1 MGDKPA
7 TMPKKR
13 GGGGG
18 GGGDK
23 RESFFA
29 ALRSQKLDT
38 IRYSLSHGGVPI
50 TAEDE
55 EGHRCLEICATYG
68 KDKALDQILQIL
80 DRQRGLREYL
90 DMVDE
95 DGRTALMMA
104 CHKGQLAC
112 VQVLCKYNASLTKKC
127 NKGKT
132 ASDYANAGGKQSV
145 IDYLAPESSDE
156 DDGAEAEDDGLTAG
170 ERRRAKKKALDE
182 ASFSNVIKKTGEV
195 TLEEAHAAKIEAEEV
210 AQVAKD
216 KMQAGAQWEELK
228 SLQHME
234 GRDTKELTLV
244 KEKAEDAV
252 AGAEGGVDPA
262 MWNCV
267 FLNRLSLKMPAGVL
281 TSLSPMV
288 AQLNALDI
296 LILTGNSLQS
306 LPDSIGEISTL
317 RVLEV
322 DQNALAC
329 LPASIGQLEKLEVL
343 NLGSNQIES
352 LEPIAEANWPNLL
365 TLNLDTNNIKDL
377 VLPFASMARIQ
388 TLSIAHNQLETIS
401 ETMGV
406 LGETGTLM
414 SLSVAHNN
422 LTDISSL
429 RDLKDKKLKSLNVE
443 ENPIADKKVL
453 KLLNGSRPEQ
463 IIKELL
469 KYLQK
474 QGGGGGG
481 KKGKKKK

>member
-18 GGGDK
+18 GSGDK

-132 ASDYANAGGKQSV
+132 AGDYAQSGGKQSV

-156 DDGAEAEDDGLTAG
+156 DDGAEGEDDGLTAG
-170 ERRRAKKKALDE
+170 ERRRLKKKELDE
-182 ASFSNVIKKTGEV
+182 KSFCNVIKKTDEL
-195 TLEEAHAAKIEAEEV
+195 TLDEAHAIKIEAEEL
-210 AQVAKD
+210 AQEAKAE
-216 KMQAGAQWEELK
+216 MQAGAQWEELK
-228 SLQHME
+228 QLQHME
-234 GRDTKELTLV
+234 GRDVKELTLT
-244 KEKAEDAV
+244 KEDAKDAV

-262 MWNCV
+262 LWNCV
-267 FLNRLSLKMPAGVL
+267 FLNRLSLKLPSGVM
-281 TSLSPMV
+281 TSLSPLI
-288 AQLNALDI
+288 AQLNALDV
-296 LILTGNSLQS
+296 LILTGNSLQAI
-306 LPDSIGEISTL
+306 PDSIGEIKTL

-322 DQNALAC
+322 DQNELAI

-343 NLGSNQIES
+343 NLGSNQIATLES
-352 LEPIAEANWPNLL
+352 VAEGNWPNLL
-365 TLNLDTNNIKDL
+365 TLNLDTNNITDL
-377 VLPFASMARIQ
+377 ILPFSTMARIQ
-388 TLSIAHNQLETIS
+388 SISVAHNQLETIS
-401 ETMGV
+401 ETMGA
-406 LGETGTLM
+406 LGETGTLAAL
-414 SLSVAHNN
+414 SLAHNN
-422 LTDISSL
+422 LTSIASL

-453 KLLNGSRPEQ
+453 KLLRNDRPEQ

-481 KKGKKKK
+481 KKKKK